1 MAETT
6 TMDNMNSTAVVEQS
20 NGILSN
26 LRRFRSDPSFQKSFP
41 TIIAVVVA
49 VLGLVIYLAMQQPSL
64 TPLYASLPEAEKARV
79 VDALKNAGY
88 DVTIDPSTGD
98 VLVPTNDYHQ
108 SRMTLAAQGLPTS
121 VPDGYSAVADIQL
134 ALADRLKIFD

>member
-6 TMDNMNSTAVVEQS
+6 TMDNMNSTAMVEQG

-26 LRRFRSDPSFQKSFP
+26 LRRFTSDPSFQKSTP

-98 VLVPTNDYHQ
+98 VLVPTNDKFV
-108 SRMTLAAQGLPTS
+108 SSTNFKIS
-121 VPDGYSAVADIQL
+121 QL
-134 ALADRLKIFD
+134 ALADR

>member
-6 TMDNMNSTAVVEQS
+6 TMDNMNSTAMVDQG

-26 LRRFRSDPSFQKSFP
+26 LRRFTSDPSFQKSTP

-49 VLGLVIYLAMQQPSL
+49 VLGLVIYLALQQPSL

-98 VLVPTNDYHQ
+98 VLVPTNFTF
-108 SRMTLAAQGLPTS
+108 SE
-121 VPDGYSAVADIQL
+121 VDI
-134 ALADRLKIFD
+134 

>member
-6 TMDNMNSTAVVEQS
+6 TMDNMNSTAMVEQG

-26 LRRFRSDPSFQKSFP
+26 LRRFTSDPSFQKSAP

-64 TPLYASLPEAEKARV
+64 TPLYASLPEAE
-79 VDALKNAGY
+79 
-88 DVTIDPSTGD
+88 
-98 VLVPTNDYHQ
+98 
-108 SRMTLAAQGLPTS
+108 
-121 VPDGYSAVADIQL
+121 
-134 ALADRLKIFD
+134 